1 MNDLE
6 LLDNLLNIA
15 DMKDVKLEV
24 KNFKSFTDIKLDSDL
39 NNMTG
44 SGKGNIV
51 DEDKTIDFKKAQS
64 SIDEIKKLF
73 V

>member
-15 DMKDVKLEV
+15 NMQDVKLEI
-24 KNFKSFTDIKLDSDL
+24 KNFKSFADIKLDSDL
-39 NNMTG
+39 NNMTC

>member
-1 MNDLE
+1 MKDLE

-64 SIDEIKKLF
+64 SVDEIKKLF